1 MDDVRAI
8 RSVEYKLSPTSFIC
22 CVQILQRFDF
32 RVFFDQSSSFVCPKD
47 EGGKH
52 PQHNPNGRLQLVV
65 VWWVLFDP
73 THHINL
79 LTTPYT
85 LALATHKVT
94 AE

>member
-1 MDDVRAI
+1 
-8 RSVEYKLSPTSFIC
+8 
-22 CVQILQRFDF
+22 
-32 RVFFDQSSSFVCPKD
+32 
-47 EGGKH
+47 
-52 PQHNPNGRLQLVV
+52 VV

-79 LTTPYT
+79 HTTLYT

>member
-1 MDDVRAI
+1 VFKFFSDSI
-8 RSVEYKLSPTSFIC
+8 LGFSFN
-22 CVQILQRFDF
+22 
-32 RVFFDQSSSFVCPKD
+32 QSSSFVCPKD

-52 PQHNPNGRLQLVV
+52 PQHNPNGRFQLVV

-73 THHINL
+73 THHIN
-79 LTTPYT
+79 PSYNPIYT